1 MNNSQLKNLA
11 IKHLNSKPVKS
22 IKKQLCEN
30 FSDKKQKKYCNTEFD
45 KGFIKSFIRSY
56 KKNNP

>member
-11 IKHLNSKPVKS
+11 IKKLNSKSVKN
-22 IKKQLCEN
+22 IKKKICET
-30 FSDKKQKKYCNTEFD
+30 FDDKQQQKYCKTEFD
-45 KGFIKSFIRSY
+45 KSFIKSFIRSY